1 MAFAETANLAVKLT
15 LGGNF
20 TSQMAKA
27 SRSLKT
33 FDKDASRAFRAGQQ
47 IGTGIKRGA
56 YIAAAGIGVL
66 ATQVGF
72 GLDQLIQLEKLTA
85 QTNATLKSTGG
96 TAGQT
101 ADSIRNL
108 AEKYEGLN
116 ATVDDKVIQSGENL
130 LLTYT
135 AVTKDAFEPALAA
148 ALDLSTALGT
158 DLNSAVKTVGKA
170 LSDPA
175 KAMGRL
181 ARQGIVLTAE
191 EEKQIKAHLK
201 NNKTLEAQR
210 VVLGALDK
218 RYGGSFL
225 AKGNTI
231 EGKVA
236 KFGDAVEDLQKNL
249 AVALLPAV
257 SNIADAL
264 NDLFRDESVI
274 KATEEL
280 GRDIG
285 KLFSKDNIK
294 NGIDAL
300 KEGFTFMKSIVGPIA
315 AVVGTAVKAFT
326 SLDPIVQKLLVG
338 GFAVNKLTGGLV
350 TNVIGAAADVVF
362 KKLGLMTVAAGVVN
376 VSGPV
381 AGLPGAGG
389 GVPGTIAK
397 GAPLGIAATGIGIAA
412 AATIG
417 GVIGGAVARTVGEV
431 VNPGLIGKI
440 DRGETPLGQ
449 RDPRR
454 FNSNGQVVAE
464 TKEDLERIRDTS
476 ITQGEKTRSAFN
488 AQAEKQ
494 KAAIQAAATKNTTDA
509 ERIKSQVST
518 SGSRTVS
525 EVQANAARVTGATSI
540 NTATTSSGTAQI
552 VAAVKSIDL
561 NIQPTT
567 INQYSV
573 PQSRYGP
580 DSGSRNGNR
589 DAGNVGVHGR

>member
-20 TSQMAKA
+20 NSQMAKA

-33 FDKDASRAFRAGQQ
+33 FDKDASRAYKAGQQ

-56 YIAAAGIGVL
+56 YIAAGGVAFL

-72 GLDQLIQLEKLTA
+72 GLDQLVELEKLAA

-108 AEKYEGLN
+108 AEKYESLN

-135 AVTKDAFEPALAA
+135 AVTKEAFEPALAA

-158 DLNSAVKTVGKA
+158 DLDSAIKTVGKA

-181 ARQGIVLTAE
+181 TRQGIILTKSE
-191 EEKQIKAHLK
+191 EDQIKAHLK

-210 VVLGALDK
+210 VILGALDK

-225 AKGNTI
+225 AGGNTTA
-231 EGKVA
+231 GKVA
-236 KFGDAVEDLQKNL
+236 KFGDAIEDLQKNL

-264 NDLFRDESVI
+264 NELFRDKTVI
-274 KATEEL
+274 QATEEL
-280 GRDIG
+280 GAEIG
-285 KLFSKDNIK
+285 KLFSKQNIK

-315 AVVGTAVKAFT
+315 SVVGLAVKAFT

-362 KKLGLMTVAAGVVN
+362 KKLGLMTVQAGVVN
-376 VSGPV
+376 VAGPV
-381 AGLPGAGG
+381 SGMPGAGG
-389 GVPGTIAK
+389 GAS
-397 GAPLGIAATGIGIAA
+397 ALGILPIASIAA
-412 AATIG
+412 AAAIVVDQVTREANTAIADQG
-417 GVIGGAVARTVGEV
+417 FTGKFEV
-431 VNPGLIGKI
+431 PGSGFLPFGIEASLKNIATALSLLDQNGKQAT
-440 DRGETPLGQ
+440 DKATQ
-449 RDPRR
+449 
-454 FNSNGQVVAE
+454 
-464 TKEDLERIRDTS
+464 TS
-476 ITQGEKTRSAFN
+476 VTQGEKTRSAFN
-488 AQAEKQ
+488 AQAEQQ
-494 KAAIQAAATKNTTDA
+494 KAAIAAAANKNTTDA
-509 ERIKSQVST
+509 ERIK
-518 SGSRTVS
+518 GSVTTTGQRTVA
-525 EVQANAARVTGATSI
+525 EVQANAARVTNATAVNTGATQ
-540 NTATTSSGTAQI
+540 SGTAQI
-552 VAAVKSIDL
+552 VSAIHSIDL
-561 NIQPTT
+561 TVQNTT
-567 INQYSV
+567 ISKTTTIQK
-573 PQSRYGP
+573 RYGP
-580 DSGSRNGNR
+580 VGGSRNDSRGDGFFGN
-589 DAGNVGVHGR
+589 GGFGG